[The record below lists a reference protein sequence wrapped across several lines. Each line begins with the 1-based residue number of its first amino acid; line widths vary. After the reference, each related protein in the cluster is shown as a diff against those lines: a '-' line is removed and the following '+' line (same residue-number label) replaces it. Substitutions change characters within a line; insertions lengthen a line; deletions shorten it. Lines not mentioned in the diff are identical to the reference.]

1 MKEIQVGNGTYRSI
15 KLTLNKMCWGD
26 SKIAV
31 QDGEIFLLSYRIF
44 EVAVSARGEII
55 GLMI

>member
-1 MKEIQVGNGTYRSI
+1 MRNGTYRSI

-31 QDGEIFLLSYRIF
+31 QDRETFLLSYLIS
-44 EVAVSARGEII
+44 EVVVSARGEKI
-55 GLMI
+55 GLIV

>member
-1 MKEIQVGNGTYRSI
+1 MGNGTYRSI